1 VRLFVAAEVS
11 DEVRDAVAAIERP
24 EGDDIRWSGPASWHV
39 TLRFLGEVDDA
50 EASVAALGNVAAASA
65 TATVG
70 PTPKRLGPTAVVL
83 PVDGLDEVAAAVAVA
98 FAGLAGALVGEEGRR
113 FTGHLTLGRLRRQGR
128 WPAAGAGVLPGP
140 IRWRVGSVALVRS
153 HLRTGAPARYEVLAR
168 QPLEVPAKGA

>member
-1 VRLFVAAEVS
+1 VRLFVAAEVP
-11 DEVRDAVAAIERP
+11 DEVRDAVAAVERP
-24 EGDDIRWSGPASWHV
+24 EGDDVRWSEPASWHV

-50 EASVAALGNVAAASA
+50 EASVAALGRVVAASA

-98 FAGLAGALVGEEGRR
+98 FAGLAGEEGRR

-128 WPAAGAGVLPGP
+128 WPAGGAGVLPGP
-140 IRWRVGSVALVRS
+140 VRWRVGSVALVRS

-168 QPLEVPAKGA
+168 QPLEVPVQGA

>member
-1 VRLFVAAEVS
+1 
-11 DEVRDAVAAIERP
+11 
-24 EGDDIRWSGPASWHV
+24 
-39 TLRFLGEVDDA
+39 
-50 EASVAALGNVAAASA
+50 
-65 TATVG
+65 
-70 PTPKRLGPTAVVL
+70 
-83 PVDGLDEVAAAVAVA
+83 VAAAVAVA

-168 QPLEVPAKGA
+168 QPLELPATGA